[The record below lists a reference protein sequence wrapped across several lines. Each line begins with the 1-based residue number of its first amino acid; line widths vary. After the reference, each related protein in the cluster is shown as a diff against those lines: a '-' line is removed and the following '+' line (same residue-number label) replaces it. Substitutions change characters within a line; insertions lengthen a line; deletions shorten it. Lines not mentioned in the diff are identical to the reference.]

1 LDQKH
6 KLIPGAALIYERAD
20 GITYA
25 KYRDP
30 PHNKIPRWIIGGD
43 PEAVSR
49 AQGTLFSYLVWQDMM
64 ELAKEYPTLQK
75 QLEKAV
81 NTYYIVKDQK

>member
-1 LDQKH
+1 
-6 KLIPGAALIYERAD
+6 
-20 GITYA
+20 
-25 KYRDP
+25 
-30 PHNKIPRWIIGGD
+30 
-43 PEAVSR
+43 
-49 AQGTLFSYLVWQDMM
+49 VWQDMM